1 MLSTVVPFESNPAMA
16 GKRVIPPSALLEEM
30 SDSWSGSRTVDR
42 YAVFELLSNGHRHRL
57 LTTLLEEGSTT
68 AIPPSDDTGPEADPE
83 SVRLAL
89 YHIHLPKLDDAGLIE
104 WDRDRNQVS
113 KGPKFKTVVDLLGGL
128 DETDSD
134 RVDT

>member
-1 MLSTVVPFESNPAMA
+1 MA
-16 GKRVIPPSALLEEM
+16 GKRIIPPSALSPGV
-30 SDSWSGSRTVDR
+30 SDTKSGSQTVDR

-68 AIPPSDDTGPEADPE
+68 AIPPSDDAGPEADPE

-89 YHIHLPKLDDAGLIE
+89 YHIHLPKLEDAGLIE

-113 KGPKFKTVVDLLGGL
+113 KGPKFRTVVDLLGRL

-134 RVDT
+134 TVEA

>member
-1 MLSTVVPFESNPAMA
+1 MA
-16 GKRVIPPSALLEEM
+16 GKKVIPSSVLSPEM
-30 SDSWSGSRTVDR
+30 SDSWSESRAVDR
-42 YAVFELLSNGHRHRL
+42 YAVFELLSNGHRYRL
-57 LTTLLEEGSTT
+57 LTTLLEEGTTT
-68 AIPPSDDTGPEADPE
+68 AIPPSDDTGPEADLE

-113 KGPKFKTVVDLLGGL
+113 KGPRFKTVVDLLERL

-134 RVDT
+134 IPRNSQ

>member
-1 MLSTVVPFESNPAMA
+1 MLSTAVSFESNPAMA
-16 GKRVIPPSALLEEM
+16 GKRIIPPSPLSRGM
-30 SDSWSGSRTVDR
+30 SDSWSGSQTADR

-104 WDRDRNQVS
+104 WDRDQNQVS
-113 KGPKFKTVVDLLGGL
+113 KGPKFRTVVDLLGGL
-128 DETDSD
+128 DEADSD
-134 RVDT
+134 GVDT

>member
-1 MLSTVVPFESNPAMA
+1 
-16 GKRVIPPSALLEEM
+16 M
-30 SDSWSGSRTVDR
+30 SDTKSGSQTVDR

-68 AIPPSDDTGPEADPE
+68 AIPPSDDAGPEADPE

-89 YHIHLPKLDDAGLIE
+89 YHIHLPKLEDAGLIE

-113 KGPKFKTVVDLLGGL
+113 KGPKFRTVVDLLGRL

-134 RVDT
+134 TVEA

>member
-1 MLSTVVPFESNPAMA
+1 M
-16 GKRVIPPSALLEEM
+16 
-30 SDSWSGSRTVDR
+30 SGSRSGSGTVDR

-57 LTTLLEEGSTT
+57 LRTLLEEGSTT
-68 AIPPSDDTGPEADPE
+68 AIPPSDDTGPEAKPE

-113 KGPKFKTVVDLLGGL
+113 KGPKFKTVVDLLGRP
-128 DETDSD
+128 DETDRD
-134 RVDT
+134 VVDT